1 MKKASCFGALD
12 LIAKNNG
19 YNDKIELLR
28 DYGFIPT
35 VKMPAH
41 KKIEIVSLLWKY
53 YVKRR
58 RRF

>member
-41 KKIEIVSLLWKY
+41 KKIEIVSLLC
-53 YVKRR
+53 
-58 RRF
+58 

>member
-1 MKKASCFGALD
+1 MKKASCFGVLD

-58 RRF
+58 RQF